1 MSENKDFLG
10 SIAKEAQKKPASFQE
25 ERVERIN
32 KPNPFNLKT
41 IGAVV
46 VALAVIGAAVYFI
59 FLRPNITMQNFVGRN
74 VSEFTAWAKQN
85 GVINTGV
92 LVEERYNFDVAKDII
107 VEQDV
112 AEGTKIRKDTK
123 ITLVV
128 SKGANPDELVTFAD
142 LKNMTS
148 QEIDAWISENKLLNT
163 RVTSTY
169 DNTVPE
175 GQVISY
181 ELRNIEESA
190 FTRGATLSIIISR
203 GVKPAATIT
212 VTTDY
217 VDQPYTS
224 FKSWA
229 DTNKLVVDM
238 KEAYDSKIIAGNI
251 VSISVKK
258 DDKVKEGDTITV
270 VVSKGQAV
278 KMIYLDKY
286 TQERVADWATANR
299 VTVRFKEVYH
309 ATIAKGVVV
318 YQSITA
324 NTVLKD
330 EDILT
335 VGISLGKPTL
345 PSVINKS
352 IDALK
357 NEISDLNEKGA
368 NLSINPTYSYE
379 ISNTVAVG
387 NIIRISNL
395 GSLTVGTKLDLVIS
409 EGKNILLVD
418 EIPLKWADVVSNPNG
433 FNETQINE
441 LCTANAEVTCN
452 ITYRNDADVANSHII
467 SIARSDGKT
476 LEANTYI
483 KQIVTIDIVIC
494 DKNS

>member
-74 VSEFTAWAKQN
+74 ISEFTAWAKQN

-112 AEGTKIRKDTK
+112 AEGTKIRKDAK

-270 VVSKGQAV
+270 VVSKGQAI

-286 TQERVADWATANR
+286 TEQRVTDWATANR
-299 VTVRFKEVYH
+299 VTVRFDKIYH

-318 YQSITA
+318 YQSITT

-330 EDILT
+330 EDILI

-345 PSVINKS
+345 PSVSDMS
-352 IDALK
+352 IEELK
-357 NEISDLNEKGA
+357 NEISELNEKGA
-368 NLSINPTYSYE
+368 NLSINSSYSYE

-409 EGKNILLVD
+409 EGKNIFLVD
-418 EIPLKWADVVSNPNG
+418 KLTLTWAGVVSDPNG

-452 ITYRNDADVANSHII
+452 ITYRNDADVTNSHII

-483 KQIVTIDIVIC
+483 KQIVTINIVIC